1 MLLGILVDMLAYTR
15 GLVSV
20 LKEQKAHPPGG
31 VIIVHRGN
39 GDVDDAPGAIK
50 SLLERIISQILVH
63 TRFEMLSIQIH
74 DFVIEQQ
81 P

>member
-31 VIIVHRGN
+31 VIIVHRGDS
-39 GDVDDAPGAIK
+39 DVDDAPGAIK
-50 SLLERIISQILVH
+50 SLLERVIPHVLVYH
-63 TRFEMLSIQIH
+63 LG
-74 DFVIEQQ
+74 
-81 P
+81 